1 MAKGLPIAEAEE
13 KAAALEAKIREA
25 AKGAK

>member
-1 MAKGLPIAEAEE
+1 MAKGLPVAEAEE
-13 KAAALEAKIREA
+13 KAAPLEAKIREA